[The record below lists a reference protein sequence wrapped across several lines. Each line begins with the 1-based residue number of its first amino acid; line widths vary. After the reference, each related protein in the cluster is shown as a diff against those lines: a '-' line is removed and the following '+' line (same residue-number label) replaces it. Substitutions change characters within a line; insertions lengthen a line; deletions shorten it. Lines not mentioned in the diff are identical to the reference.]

1 MTTPLS
7 DDRKD
12 HPAAGAVIIGVNLST
27 AVIYVMC
34 FSPHQ
39 AFL

>member
-27 AVIYVMC
+27 AVILRC
-34 FSPHQ
+34 AQDDSR
-39 AFL
+39 A